1 MTDPRRAVPR
11 TDQVLA
17 DERLRSAATRLG
29 PTLVK
34 QAVVRAQERCRAGE
48 VAPDEV
54 ADVAVAALPVSATT
68 LRRVVNATGVVVHT
82 NLGRAPLSGAAVEA
96 VRTAAGATDVELDL
110 ATGQRGRRGR
120 GALEA
125 LASAVPDAGGVHV
138 VNNGAAA
145 LALVTRVLARGDDGR
160 DTVVIA
166 RGELVEIGDGFRI
179 PELMESVGARLREVG
194 TTNRVHLADYASA
207 LDDSTAFV
215 LKVHPSNFAVTGF
228 TSSVPARDLAG
239 LEHAG
244 RRVPLVVDIG
254 SGLLE
259 AHPRL
264 PHEPDA
270 ASALRAGAD
279 LVTASGDKLLGG
291 PQAGLLLGGAELV
304 ERLRRDPF
312 ARALRVDKPLSP
324 PSRRRSSDPCPR
336 CMPRSGGPSTTS
348 GRGRGRWSR
357 RGRPGWWRR
366 WVPRSWTP
374 RARSAAAGR
383 RGSRCPVRRSRCPS
397 TSPRRCAR
405 VSRPCWAAPCAG
417 GCCSTSWPSTRPRGR
432 RARRG
437 RTPCR
442 GGGQRLMHVVAT
454 AGHVDHGKSTLVRAL
469 TGTDPDRLA
478 EERRRGL
485 TIEPGYAW
493 TSWPDGGDV
502 GDVAFVD
509 VPGHER
515 FLTTMLAGI
524 GPVPAA
530 LLVVAADDPW
540 MPQAAE
546 HLAALD
552 ALGVGHGV
560 VAVTRS
566 DLADPAP
573 AMARAAAEVSRT
585 SLAGA
590 PVVAVSARTGA
601 GLDDLRAAL
610 TTMLAALPAPAADV
624 DVRLWVDRRFTV
636 RGAGTVVTATLPAG
650 TVRVGDTLADGE
662 RLVRVRGLQA
672 LDATPMPWPAPPG

>member
-1 MTDPRRAVPR
+1 
-11 TDQVLA
+11 
-17 DERLRSAATRLG
+17 
-29 PTLVK
+29 
-34 QAVVRAQERCRAGE
+34 
-48 VAPDEV
+48 
-54 ADVAVAALPVSATT
+54 
-68 LRRVVNATGVVVHT
+68 
-82 NLGRAPLSGAAVEA
+82 
-96 VRTAAGATDVELDL
+96 
-110 ATGQRGRRGR
+110 
-120 GALEA
+120 
-125 LASAVPDAGGVHV
+125 
-138 VNNGAAA
+138 
-145 LALVTRVLARGDDGR
+145 
-160 DTVVIA
+160 
-166 RGELVEIGDGFRI
+166 
-179 PELMESVGARLREVG
+179 
-194 TTNRVHLADYASA
+194 
-207 LDDSTAFV
+207 
-215 LKVHPSNFAVTGF
+215 
-228 TSSVPARDLAG
+228 
-239 LEHAG
+239 
-244 RRVPLVVDIG
+244 
-254 SGLLE
+254 
-259 AHPRL
+259 
-264 PHEPDA
+264 
-270 ASALRAGAD
+270 
-279 LVTASGDKLLGG
+279 
-291 PQAGLLLGGAELV
+291 
-304 ERLRRDPF
+304 
-312 ARALRVDKPLSP
+312 
-324 PSRRRSSDPCPR
+324 
-336 CMPRSGGPSTTS
+336 
-348 GRGRGRWSR
+348 
-357 RGRPGWWRR
+357 
-366 WVPRSWTP
+366 
-374 RARSAAAGR
+374 
-383 RGSRCPVRRSRCPS
+383 
-397 TSPRRCAR
+397 
-405 VSRPCWAAPCAG
+405 
-417 GCCSTSWPSTRPRGR
+417 
-432 RARRG
+432 
-437 RTPCR
+437 
-442 GGGQRLMHVVAT
+442 MHVVAT

-485 TIEPGYAW
+485 TIELGYAW

-672 LDATPMPWPAPPG
+672 LGRDADAVAGTARVALNLTGDVDGITRGTALTTPAAWHHTEVVDVRLRPGPGAGPSLHPPLAPQLHVGAADVAVRHRPLGDPGSGVSRLTLERALPLRVGDRMLLRDPGDRRLWRVDVLDPDPPRHRADGTPRLADELARRGLAHRDRLRRIGVPVAPGDHLEAGPWLVSRGLAVALADRLPPLVEEHARSHPLDPDVPLTVLADRLRLPDPDLVEPLVRPPLVVVGGRVRAPGSGLPSEVSAAVDVVRRELEAAPFAAPTADRLRELGLDERALGAAERAGLLWRIAPGLVLLPGADRDAAARLARLEQPFTTSAARQDLATSRRVVLPLLDRLDRAGLTRRLPDDRREVVR